1 MISSSYEME
10 IIIPNALNLN
20 IITLCINHR
29 LKQLSPTSVPTQVL
43 LVQLSSTSSPM
54 ENASP
59 ISQLVSHKLVKNS
72 DLSEKLS
79 SVQNFQLVSSNQND
93 ASKGFEELATR

>member
-1 MISSSYEME
+1 
-10 IIIPNALNLN
+10 
-20 IITLCINHR
+20 
-29 LKQLSPTSVPTQVL
+29 
-43 LVQLSSTSSPM
+43 M

-79 SVQNFQLVSSNQND
+79 SVQNFQVVSSKSND
-93 ASKGFEELATR
+93 ASEDSEEPATR